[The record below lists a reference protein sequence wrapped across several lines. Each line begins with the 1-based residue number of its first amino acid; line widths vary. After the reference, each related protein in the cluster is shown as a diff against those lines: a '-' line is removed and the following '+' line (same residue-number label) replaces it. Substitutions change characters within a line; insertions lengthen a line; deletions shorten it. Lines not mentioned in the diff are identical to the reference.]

1 MAVEDFDAGA
11 LNGALFGGEEVVV
24 AHARGVP
31 TEMSVLATSTSVSQH
46 ARVDTP
52 SRLYGGTY
60 APTAPPPK
68 RESCGPW
75 PRSL

>member
-31 TEMSVLATSTSVSQH
+31 TEMSVLATSTSVS
-46 ARVDTP
+46 
-52 SRLYGGTY
+52 
-60 APTAPPPK
+60 
-68 RESCGPW
+68 
-75 PRSL
+75 